1 MLLLFGLVGK
11 MTIWGVVASV
21 DADAA
26 TLPRSILGRH
36 PVVMRYPAAVVTA
49 RCAIA
54 AVWR

>member
-11 MTIWGVVASV
+11 MTIRGVIASV

-26 TLPRSILGRH
+26 TLPRSMLGRH

-49 RCAIA
+49 RVAIA